1 MIDRDGVEGNCDLYF
16 ETPGTV
22 HEAFGVWLWSKS
34 NLALAHPYLKCGL
47 QRLLTLSRHGALSR
61 FESIRGFD
69 PPDLRNVDPTFR
81 HFAYSQTTKY
91 HVMLKR
97 DVCLYALYP
106 TLFEDF
112 IN

>member
-1 MIDRDGVEGNCDLYF
+1 M
-16 ETPGTV
+16 GTN
-22 HEAFGVWLWSKS
+22 ECTDIF
-34 NLALAHPYLKCGL
+34 ALAGL

-112 IN
+112 KN